1 MILSQTRKLKG
12 LAALI
17 WYIGGF
23 ILLFKGIS
31 LIEEAFIMSP
41 SHYWHWVGITVGIG
55 VGMLKAV
62 FIFKRSIHRN
72 MDRIE
77 SLRDPQLWQFYSPK
91 FWFAL
96 ALMITAGVVLS
107 RMAHG
112 NYPMLI
118 VVGGLDLSLSMALIG
133 SSFIYWKRW
142 D

>member
-1 MILSQTRKLKG
+1 MILTSTRKLKG

-31 LIEEAFIMSP
+31 LIEEAIILRP
-41 SHYWHWVGITVGIG
+41 TQYWHWVGIITGIG
-55 VGMLKAV
+55 IGMLKAA

-72 MDRIE
+72 MDRID
-77 SLRDPQLWQFYSPK
+77 SLEDPQLWQFYSPK
-91 FWFAL
+91 FFFAL
-96 ALMITAGVVLS
+96 ALMITAGVFLS
-107 RMAHG
+107 RTAHG
-112 NYPMLI
+112 IYPMLV

-142 D
+142 K